1 MPGNPYALGAI
12 ARWLTLVA
20 FGVSL
25 KRIPP
30 PFLLTGIAQHMGS
43 MLALA
48 SASIW
53 AINSLVTLW
62 SKVFPTVFGRSA
74 S

>member
-12 ARWLTLVA
+12 ARWPTLVA

-25 KRIPP
+25 KRIP

-53 AINSLVTLW
+53 AINSLVTLR

-74 S
+74 L